1 MGGAFSSPSQ
11 AHHSIQSHFG
21 HASSGGDARDVH
33 TTTQKPRESLN
44 PLVAS
49 AARGGEID
57 ADAPEGHARRH
68 SLRNEISRSASVLF
82 EEQEHASLATHQR
95 VVKMLAQA
103 HRGMQLHRGVVHSN
117 TIIDRALARL
127 GAVAPTAPSVAA
139 RRLGK
144 QCGWLLK
151 PSFKRKEQQTGYS
164 VRAGTTHC
172 FNPHHWWK
180 RYFVIHGG
188 CLVHYKNE
196 RDARLNRGARGRLEL
211 FNVEKIRRSA
221 MFDAPAHC
229 FDLVQ
234 ENGRIATL
242 GLPEDEIVG
251 AGEIVHAWRRC
262 LEDAVVQAK
271 ADRAA
276 FDAMQERELQH
287 ALRAFPIGLALEGW
301 LLHPS
306 FTRACQLH
314 THVRG
319 ASEWA
324 FNAKAYTR
332 AYFKLDSARG
342 RLLFF
347 RREDDAAR
355 PSKRVGFIDL
365 RRIEGVHPSAVND
378 RPPHAIDLVGPD
390 RVYTLGIDPADGE
403 NSLQRAN
410 CDTWLKR
417 LLIELH
423 AVNADAEDAE
433 DADGLEGGA

>member
-1 MGGAFSSPSQ
+1 MAHDDAGSPS
-11 AHHSIQSHFG
+11 AMQSQFG
-21 HASSGGDARDVH
+21 G
-33 TTTQKPRESLN
+33 PESLN

-49 AARGGEID
+49 
-57 ADAPEGHARRH
+57 
-68 SLRNEISRSASVLF
+68 RSASAVFEKEEPALRAPHRVL
-82 EEQEHASLATHQR
+82 
-95 VVKMLAQA
+95 KMLAQA
-103 HRGMQLHRGVVHSN
+103 HMDMQLHRGVVNSD
-117 TIIDRALARL
+117 TIINRTLTRL
-127 GAVAPTAPSVAA
+127 GAVVPTAPSASTH
-139 RRLGK
+139 RLGK

-172 FNPHHWWK
+172 FNPHNWWK
-180 RYFVIHGG
+180 RYFVIHRN

-196 RDARLNRGARGRLEL
+196 RDARLNLGARGRLEL
-211 FNVEKIRRSA
+211 FTVEKIRRSA
-221 MFDAPAHC
+221 MYDAPAHC

-251 AGEIVHAWRRC
+251 AGETVHAWRRC

-287 ALRAFPIGLALEGW
+287 ALRAFPKGLALNGW
-301 LLHPS
+301 LIHPS
-306 FTRACQLH
+306 FARACQLH
-314 THVRG
+314 THVHG
-319 ASEWA
+319 ASAWA
-324 FNAKAYTR
+324 FSAKAYTR

-347 RREDDAAR
+347 RSEADAAR

-365 RRIEGVHPSAVND
+365 RRIEGVHPSTVND

-390 RVYTLGIDPADGE
+390 RVYTLGVDPADGDHAF
-403 NSLQRAN
+403 QRAS

-423 AVNADAEDAE
+423 AVKADAEAVE
-433 DADGLEGGA
+433 DAVDMEDGLEGGA